1 MIVFP
6 KILSQYMGIIN
17 ANNVVLVEGRLSVKD
32 DEIKLLAESVS
43 VAPSSIDALPSS
55 ERVAPVT
62 ESKNESSKGRKG
74 VFLRMDASDNS
85 IADSI
90 RNLVS
95 IFPGNLPVYIYHT
108 DTKQYDFL
116 GMEYLVSVNKPLEK
130 ELKYILGE
138 DNVVIKQ

>member
-1 MIVFP
+1 
-6 KILSQYMGIIN
+6 
-17 ANNVVLVEGRLSVKD
+17 
-32 DEIKLLAESVS
+32 
-43 VAPSSIDALPSS
+43 
-55 ERVAPVT
+55 
-62 ESKNESSKGRKG
+62 
-74 VFLRMDASDNS
+74 MDASDNS
-85 IADSI
+85 IVDGI